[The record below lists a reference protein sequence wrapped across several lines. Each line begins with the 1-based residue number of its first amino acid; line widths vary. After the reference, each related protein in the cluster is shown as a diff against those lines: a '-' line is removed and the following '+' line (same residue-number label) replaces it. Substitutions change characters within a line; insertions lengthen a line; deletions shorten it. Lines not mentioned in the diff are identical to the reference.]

1 MICSHSIV
9 ICEHLLLVIELRVGA
24 EVIGK
29 VGGFGGG
36 ITVVGG
42 DVVGVGF
49 VGEGC
54 VSWRSVGG

>member
-1 MICSHSIV
+1 M
-9 ICEHLLLVIELRVGA
+9 IELRVGA